1 MQPPDSLPANL
12 KRIRL
17 ERGWS
22 HADAAASTGLD
33 AEVLE
38 GIERGATFISRT
50 RVDELAARLQVDID
64 ELLGSS

>member
-1 MQPPDSLPANL
+1 MQPPDRLPANL

-22 HADAAASTGLD
+22 HDDLAVATGLD

-38 GIERGATFISRT
+38 GIERGSTFISRT
-50 RVDELAARLQVDID
+50 RVDELAERLEVHARD
-64 ELLGSS
+64 LLGSD

>member
-1 MQPPDSLPANL
+1 MQPADSLPTNL

-22 HADAAASTGLD
+22 HADAAASTGMD

-38 GIERGATFISRT
+38 GIERGATFISRS
-50 RVDELAARLQVDID
+50 RVDELAARLHVDID
-64 ELLGSS
+64 DLLGSG